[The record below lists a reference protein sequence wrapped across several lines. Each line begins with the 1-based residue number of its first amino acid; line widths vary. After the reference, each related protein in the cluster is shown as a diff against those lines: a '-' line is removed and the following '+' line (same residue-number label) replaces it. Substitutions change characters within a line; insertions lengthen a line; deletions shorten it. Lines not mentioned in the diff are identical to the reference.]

1 MAERGSE
8 IRMRKV
14 TIQDIAAQMGLSRN
28 TVAKALSGGLV
39 SPQTRQAVVQKAWQ
53 MGYAKL
59 DENLVEEVK
68 NYNRKINT
76 GTILVLFNHMQSMFW
91 TRALAGI
98 SSAVNDEGYRM
109 QLHVVDENDK
119 DGSETLR
126 LIANDVKG
134 IIFLC
139 IFPIKFVKGVSRAKL
154 PMTFFN
160 TPVNA
165 QEYIE
170 LGDIMNMEGFYSMN
184 RITNYIIK
192 EKECER
198 LAYIGYAEG
207 SRMIQAR
214 YLGFLN
220 ACNYNK
226 IQLDAKIQYTN
237 PGAQDCFSYAVVE
250 EIVNNMP
257 YIPDAIVCE
266 DDDVAKNVSLALLQ
280 RDAQA
285 VKNTVITGFNN
296 TLESDFFKNDIVT
309 VDVRIEEMGRRLVKS
324 VVDRVNNPTM
334 DLAFH
339 TLATY
344 PWF

>member
-1 MAERGSE
+1 MK
-8 IRMRKV
+8 KV

-28 TVAKALSGGLV
+28 TVAKALNGGIV

-59 DENLVEEVK
+59 DQGLLEEVK
-68 NYNRKINT
+68 NTYRTVNT
-76 GTILVLFNHMQSMFW
+76 GTILVLFNHMQSVFW
-91 TRALAGI
+91 TRALTGI
-98 SSAVNDEGYRM
+98 SNAVNDEGYRM
-109 QLHVVDENDK
+109 QLHVVDESDK

-126 LIANDVKG
+126 LIADDVKG

-139 IFPIKFVKGVSRAKL
+139 ILPIKFVKGVSKAKL

-160 TPVNA
+160 SPVNA

-170 LGDIMNMEGFYSMN
+170 LGDIVNMEGFYAMS
-184 RITNYIIK
+184 RLTNYVIK
-192 EKECER
+192 EKGCKR

-220 ACNYNK
+220 ACNQNK
-226 IQLDAKIQYTN
+226 IQLDARIQYTHPLN
-237 PGAQDCFSYAVVE
+237 QESFSYAAVE
-250 EIVNNMP
+250 EVIGSMP

-266 DDDVAKNVSLALLQ
+266 DDDVAKHVSLALLQ

-285 VKNTVITGFNN
+285 VKSTVITGFNN
-296 TLESDFFKNDIVT
+296 TLESDFFKNDIIT

-324 VVDRVNNPTM
+324 VVERVKNPTM
-334 DLAFH
+334 DLSFN
-339 TLATY
+339 TLVTY
-344 PWF
+344 PRF

>member
-1 MAERGSE
+1 MK
-8 IRMRKV
+8 KV

-28 TVAKALSGGLV
+28 TVAKALNGGLV

-59 DENLVEEVK
+59 DQGLLEEVK
-68 NYNRKINT
+68 NTYRKANT
-76 GTILVLFNHMQSMFW
+76 GTILVLFNHMQSVFW

-109 QLHVVDENDK
+109 QLHVVDEDDK
-119 DGSETLR
+119 DGNETLR
-126 LIANDVKG
+126 LIADDVKG

-139 IFPIKFVKGVSRAKL
+139 VLPISFVKGVSRAKL

-160 TPVNA
+160 SPVNS

-170 LGDIMNMEGFYSMN
+170 LGDVVNEEGFYSMSRLAN
-184 RITNYIIK
+184 HIIK
-192 EKECER
+192 EKGCER

-220 ACNYNK
+220 ACNQNK
-226 IQLDAKIQYTN
+226 IHLDAQMQYTCPAN
-237 PGAQDCFSYAVVE
+237 HESFSYAAVE
-250 EIVNNMP
+250 EVVNNMP

-266 DDDVAKNVSLALLQ
+266 DDDVAKHVALALLQ

-285 VKNTVITGFNN
+285 AKNIVITGFNN
-296 TLESDFFKNDIVT
+296 TLEPDFFKNDIIT
-309 VDVRIEEMGRRLVKS
+309 VDVRIEEIGRRLVKS
-324 VVDRVNNPTM
+324 VVDRVKCPTM
-334 DLAFH
+334 DLSFI
-339 TLATY
+339 TITTY
-344 PWF
+344 PKI

>member
-1 MAERGSE
+1 MK
-8 IRMRKV
+8 KV

-28 TVAKALSGGLV
+28 TVAKALNGGLV
-39 SPQTRQAVVQKAWQ
+39 SPQTKQAVVQKAWQ

-59 DENLVEEVK
+59 DESLLEEVK
-68 NYNRKINT
+68 SIHRKVNT
-76 GTILVLFNHMQSMFW
+76 GTILVLFNHMQSVFW

-126 LIANDVKG
+126 LIAEDVKG

-170 LGDIMNMEGFYSMN
+170 LGDIVNMEGFYSMN
-184 RITNYIIK
+184 RLTNYIILGK
-192 EKECER
+192 GCER
-198 LAYIGYAEG
+198 LGYIGYAEG

-220 ACNYNK
+220 ACNQNK
-226 IQLDAKIQYTN
+226 IQLDAKL
-237 PGAQDCFSYAVVE
+237 PVYA
-250 EIVNNMP
+250 
-257 YIPDAIVCE
+257 
-266 DDDVAKNVSLALLQ
+266 
-280 RDAQA
+280 
-285 VKNTVITGFNN
+285 
-296 TLESDFFKNDIVT
+296 
-309 VDVRIEEMGRRLVKS
+309 S
-324 VVDRVNNPTM
+324 VGSGK
-334 DLAFH
+334 L
-339 TLATY
+339 
-344 PWF
+344 

>member
-126 LIANDVKG
+126 LICGRFAYDTGK
-134 IIFLC
+134 
-139 IFPIKFVKGVSRAKL
+139 VSRLFKCL
-154 PMTFFN
+154 
-160 TPVNA
+160 
-165 QEYIE
+165 
-170 LGDIMNMEGFYSMN
+170 
-184 RITNYIIK
+184 
-192 EKECER
+192 
-198 LAYIGYAEG
+198 
-207 SRMIQAR
+207 
-214 YLGFLN
+214 
-220 ACNYNK
+220 
-226 IQLDAKIQYTN
+226 QLQ
-237 PGAQDCFSYAVVE
+237 QDTA
-250 EIVNNMP
+250 
-257 YIPDAIVCE
+257 
-266 DDDVAKNVSLALLQ
+266 
-280 RDAQA
+280 
-285 VKNTVITGFNN
+285 
-296 TLESDFFKNDIVT
+296 
-309 VDVRIEEMGRRLVKS
+309 
-324 VVDRVNNPTM
+324 
-334 DLAFH
+334 
-339 TLATY
+339 
-344 PWF
+344 

>member
-1 MAERGSE
+1 
-8 IRMRKV
+8 
-14 TIQDIAAQMGLSRN
+14 
-28 TVAKALSGGLV
+28 
-39 SPQTRQAVVQKAWQ
+39 
-53 MGYAKL
+53 
-59 DENLVEEVK
+59 
-68 NYNRKINT
+68 
-76 GTILVLFNHMQSMFW
+76 
-91 TRALAGI
+91 
-98 SSAVNDEGYRM
+98 
-109 QLHVVDENDK
+109 
-119 DGSETLR
+119 
-126 LIANDVKG
+126 
-134 IIFLC
+134 
-139 IFPIKFVKGVSRAKL
+139 
-154 PMTFFN
+154 
-160 TPVNA
+160 
-165 QEYIE
+165 
-170 LGDIMNMEGFYSMN
+170 MN

-344 PWF
+344 PRF

>member
-1 MAERGSE
+1 MK
-8 IRMRKV
+8 KV

-28 TVAKALSGGLV
+28 TVAKALNGGLV

-59 DENLVEEVK
+59 DENLLEEVR
-68 NYNRKINT
+68 NIHRKTNT
-76 GTILVLFNHMQSMFW
+76 GTILVLFNHMQSVFW

-109 QLHVVDENDK
+109 QLHVVDEDDK
-119 DGSETLR
+119 DGSDTLR
-126 LIANDVKG
+126 LIADDVKG

-139 IFPIKFVKGVSRAKL
+139 IFPIKFVKGVSKAKL

-160 TPVNA
+160 APVNA

-170 LGDIMNMEGFYSMN
+170 LGDIVNMEGFYSMN
-184 RITNYIIK
+184 RLTNYIIQ
-192 EKECER
+192 EKGCQR
-198 LAYIGYAEG
+198 LGYIGYAEG

-220 ACNYNK
+220 ACSQNRV
-226 IQLDAKIQYTN
+226 QLDAQIQYTR
-237 PGAQDCFSYAVVE
+237 PLSQDSFSYAVAE
-250 EIVNNMP
+250 EVVKKMP

-266 DDDVAKNVSLALLQ
+266 DDDVAKHVSLALLQ

-324 VVDRVNNPTM
+324 VVDRVNNPTI

-344 PWF
+344 PRF

>member
-1 MAERGSE
+1 
-8 IRMRKV
+8 
-14 TIQDIAAQMGLSRN
+14 
-28 TVAKALSGGLV
+28 
-39 SPQTRQAVVQKAWQ
+39 
-53 MGYAKL
+53 
-59 DENLVEEVK
+59 
-68 NYNRKINT
+68 
-76 GTILVLFNHMQSMFW
+76 
-91 TRALAGI
+91 
-98 SSAVNDEGYRM
+98 
-109 QLHVVDENDK
+109 
-119 DGSETLR
+119 
-126 LIANDVKG
+126 
-134 IIFLC
+134 
-139 IFPIKFVKGVSRAKL
+139 
-154 PMTFFN
+154 MTFFN

-344 PWF
+344 PRF